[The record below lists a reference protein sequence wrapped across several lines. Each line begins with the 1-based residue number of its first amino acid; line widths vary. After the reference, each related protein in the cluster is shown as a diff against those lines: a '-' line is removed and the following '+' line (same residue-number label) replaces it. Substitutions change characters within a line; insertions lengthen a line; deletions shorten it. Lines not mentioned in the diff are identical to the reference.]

1 MFWMQI
7 INTEDVVKEKSQLF
21 FLRLDG
27 WRKRSRNHWS
37 YNSGLIILGSVEDSV
52 LWCSLFC
59 SCVLTSELHPSLLS
73 PWLSL
78 LALSV
83 QGPFPLLFH
92 AFFRDWTLSRE
103 TASGARWAPPL
114 RCWDVFLS
122 HWCGRRHRATSTPRC
137 LLCSLLFLPCLIFS
151 HSDFSLGTENT
162 PACCV
167 HTHAQACVCLCE
179 GRCTSQSVYRC
190 LCTTI
195 LQVIDWVN

>member
-1 MFWMQI
+1 MSMLIKAARVTFWMQI

-27 WRKRSRNHWS
+27 WRKKSRNHWS

-92 AFFRDWTLSRE
+92 AFFRDWALSRE
-103 TASGARWAPPL
+103 TAKPEVEQPLCWGVGTFSCHTDVAGGTVLPAHRDVSCAPSCFFPASYF
-114 RCWDVFLS
+114 RIP
-122 HWCGRRHRATSTPRC
+122 TS
-137 LLCSLLFLPCLIFS
+137 L
-151 HSDFSLGTENT
+151 
-162 PACCV
+162 
-167 HTHAQACVCLCE
+167 
-179 GRCTSQSVYRC
+179 
-190 LCTTI
+190 
-195 LQVIDWVN
+195 